1 MKKKL
6 LISGV
11 IGLFAICGVLF
22 FVLSRHHNTSTERL
36 PDKYDSNIEQVHSTV
51 DKDQDGTDDQVD
63 ILEGALD
70 YIASKPKYKSRYY
83 QSGYPDDQYGVCTDV
98 VANALKS
105 AGYDVMELIQ
115 EDIQKNPGDYDIDEP
130 DINIDFRRVN
140 NLKVYFSHT
149 AISLTTDI
157 FDVEEW
163 QGGDIVIFKNHIGIV
178 SDRRNENG
186 VSYVIHHNDPYQTA
200 YEQDILETRDDIVG
214 HYRMT
219 E

>member
-11 IGLFAICGVLF
+11 IALVAICGILF
-22 FVLSRHHNTSTERL
+22 YVLSRYQNTSTERL
-36 PDKYDSNIEQVHSTV
+36 QDKYDSNIEQMHSTV
-51 DKDQDGTDDQVD
+51 DKDQDGMDDQVD
-63 ILEGALD
+63 ILEGALN
-70 YIASKPKYKSRYY
+70 YIALKPKYKSRYY

-115 EDIQKNPGDYDIDEP
+115 EDIQRSPGDYDIDEP
-130 DINIDFRRVN
+130 DIHIDFRRVS
-140 NLKVYFSHT
+140 NLKIYFSHT

-214 HYRMT
+214 HYRI